1 MKKWKDTYYYV
12 TEDGKVFSKAWGK
25 TKELKLYTRPKQG
38 YVTCTVGY
46 VHRLV
51 AETYLDNPMDKAEVN
66 HKDGNKANNH
76 ISNLE
81 WVTSSENKTHA
92 FQSRINKHT
101 GERHHNSLEK
111 KTVDT
116 IKYLWSLG
124 WKQHRIAEEVGCSQ
138 QSVSQIVTGK
148 RWKYYA

>member
-38 YVTCTVGY
+38 YVTCTAGY

-51 AETYLDNPMDKAEVN
+51 AETYLHNPMDKVEVN

-76 ISNLE
+76 ISNLPILSDSTPNSCSE
-81 WVTSSENKTHA
+81 PAVTATAPAIPSKPFTKA
-92 FQSRINKHT
+92 
-101 GERHHNSLEK
+101 
-111 KTVDT
+111 
-116 IKYLWSLG
+116 
-124 WKQHRIAEEVGCSQ
+124 
-138 QSVSQIVTGK
+138 SVFC
-148 RWKYYA
+148 